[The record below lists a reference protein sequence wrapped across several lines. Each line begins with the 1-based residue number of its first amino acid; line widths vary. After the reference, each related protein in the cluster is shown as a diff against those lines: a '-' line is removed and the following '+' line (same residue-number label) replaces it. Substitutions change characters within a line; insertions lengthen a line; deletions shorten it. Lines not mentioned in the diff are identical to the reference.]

1 MNEKRERIM
10 KSLKRR
16 LRVPEALLL
25 IVSLVIILS
34 LPCMAEDKE
43 LSDQSTEKLQTSAE
57 QETVVTD
64 GRMQITEDFIS
75 LLAED
80 PELEALVE
88 KSIRLAAVN
97 NPDPKTNPVQSLDDY
112 YDFLDW
118 SATCMPWNILDGQ
131 DTSDLYR
138 CIDQS
143 LDYFYYLLD
152 QPLPELAG
160 KGLYYPCLEYYE
172 PIASWCK
179 EYASSWGEFL
189 STEESW
195 NDEYYE
201 LACAD
206 EAFGMDK
213 GWYADTNVWT
223 SFNDWFSR
231 RLVDSSQRP
240 LSDADLIAPADS
252 TPQGVWRI
260 DENSQLDMGVQLKS
274 TKFYNVEQI
283 IGEDS
288 EYEGEFANGILT
300 HTFLDVNDYHRYHF
314 PVSGTILEVRKID
327 ALDAV
332 GGLIAWSPEE
342 NRYVLYDENP
352 GWQSVETR
360 DCLIMDTD
368 FGLVAILPIAMSQ
381 VSSCNWEDN
390 VEVGAMVQQGDPMGY
405 FLFGGS
411 DIVMIFQK
419 GVDLELASSE
429 HILMGEPYAEVFMEE
444 EILQDAA

>member
-1 MNEKRERIM
+1 M
-10 KSLKRR
+10 KQYI
-16 LRVPEALLL
+16 ALLTGVL
-25 IVSLVIILS
+25 AVTMTTSVIT
-34 LPCMAEDKE
+34 CAEE
-43 LSDQSTEKLQTSAE
+43 TPAAE
-57 QETVVTD
+57 RQ
-64 GRMQITEDFIS
+64 QITKEFMS
-75 LLAED
+75 LLEAD
-80 PELEALVE
+80 PDLKVLVE
-88 KSIRLAAVN
+88 KSIDQAAVN
-97 NPDPKTNPVQSLDDY
+97 NPDPKTNPVQSLDAY

-131 DTSDLYR
+131 DMTDIYGS
-138 CIDQS
+138 IDQS

-179 EYASSWGEFL
+179 QYASSWGEFL

-201 LACAD
+201 LVCAD
-206 EAFGMDK
+206 KAFGMDT
-213 GWYADTNVWT
+213 GWYADENVWT

-231 RLVDSSQRP
+231 TLKDENQRP
-240 LSDADLIAPADS
+240 ISDADIIAPADS
-252 TPQGVWRI
+252 TPQGIWEI

-274 TKFYNVEQI
+274 TRFYNVEEI
-283 IGEDS
+283 IGADS

-332 GGLIAWSPEE
+332 GGLIAWGREE
-342 NRYVLYDENP
+342 GRYLLYDENP

-360 DCLIMDTD
+360 DCVIVDTEY
-368 FGLVAILPIAMSQ
+368 GLVAILPIGMSQ
-381 VSSCNWEDN
+381 VSSCNWEESVKTGAV
-390 VEVGAMVQQGDPMGY
+390 VEKGDPMGY

-411 DIVMIFQK
+411 DIVMIFQE
-419 GVDLELASSE
+419 GVQLEMASSG
-429 HILMGEPYAEVFMEE
+429 HILMGEPYAEVQMEE
-444 EILQDAA
+444 AVLEDAA

>member
-43 LSDQSTEKLQTSAE
+43 LSDQSAEELQTSAE

-143 LDYFYYLLD
+143 LDYFY
-152 QPLPELAG
+152 
-160 KGLYYPCLEYYE
+160 
-172 PIASWCK
+172 
-179 EYASSWGEFL
+179 
-189 STEESW
+189 
-195 NDEYYE
+195 
-201 LACAD
+201 
-206 EAFGMDK
+206 
-213 GWYADTNVWT
+213 
-223 SFNDWFSR
+223 
-231 RLVDSSQRP
+231 
-240 LSDADLIAPADS
+240 
-252 TPQGVWRI
+252 
-260 DENSQLDMGVQLKS
+260 
-274 TKFYNVEQI
+274 
-283 IGEDS
+283 
-288 EYEGEFANGILT
+288 
-300 HTFLDVNDYHRYHF
+300 
-314 PVSGTILEVRKID
+314 
-327 ALDAV
+327 
-332 GGLIAWSPEE
+332 WS
-342 NRYVLYDENP
+342 
-352 GWQSVETR
+352 
-360 DCLIMDTD
+360 
-368 FGLVAILPIAMSQ
+368 
-381 VSSCNWEDN
+381 
-390 VEVGAMVQQGDPMGY
+390 
-405 FLFGGS
+405 
-411 DIVMIFQK
+411 
-419 GVDLELASSE
+419 
-429 HILMGEPYAEVFMEE
+429 
-444 EILQDAA
+444 